1 MAWMN
6 VHVRTCQNTTRKDLQ
21 WETQGQKTTS
31 AWLVVKQENPPKKG
45 DFVQCPLL
53 VNMLSK
59 KAQYAFRAL
68 STLVTRDLEQRNATT
83 VDPPANPADAPTSI
97 TEMVKIHPMSTK
109 FLETILLD
117 LKRGGI
123 LGSKKGKGGGY
134 YLLKHPEDT
143 PLAQVIR
150 ILDGPIAPLPCVS
163 LHFYERCHDCNEAVC
178 GLNRLMAEVRDAN
191 LAVLEQRTLADLAG
205 VRRLG

>member
-1 MAWMN
+1 
-6 VHVRTCQNTTRKDLQ
+6 
-21 WETQGQKTTS
+21 
-31 AWLVVKQENPPKKG
+31 
-45 DFVQCPLL
+45 
-53 VNMLSK
+53 MLSK

-68 STLVTRDLEQRNATT
+68 STLVRSDLQRRNEAGS
-83 VDPPANPADAPTSI
+83 ASSASSDAPTSI
-97 TEMVKIHPMSTK
+97 AEMVKIHPMSTK

-150 ILDGPIAPLPCVS
+150 ILDGPIAPMPCVS
-163 LHFYERCHDCNEAVC
+163 LHFYERCHDCNEAIC
-178 GLNRLMAEVRDAN
+178 GLNRLMSEVRDAN
-191 LAVLEQRTLADLAG
+191 LAVLERRSLADLAAEQD
-205 VRRLG
+205 

>member
-1 MAWMN
+1 
-6 VHVRTCQNTTRKDLQ
+6 
-21 WETQGQKTTS
+21 
-31 AWLVVKQENPPKKG
+31 
-45 DFVQCPLL
+45 
-53 VNMLSK
+53 MLSK

-68 STLVTRDLEQRNATT
+68 STLVRSDLKRRNEAGSTSS
-83 VDPPANPADAPTSI
+83 ASSDAPTSI
-97 TEMVKIHPMSTK
+97 AEMVKIHPMSTK

-150 ILDGPIAPLPCVS
+150 ILDGPIAPMPCVS
-163 LHFYERCHDCNEAVC
+163 LHFYERCHDCNEAIC
-178 GLNRLMAEVRDAN
+178 GLNRLMSEVRDAN
-191 LAVLEQRTLADLAG
+191 LAVLERRSLADLAAEQD
-205 VRRLG
+205 

>member
-1 MAWMN
+1 
-6 VHVRTCQNTTRKDLQ
+6 
-21 WETQGQKTTS
+21 
-31 AWLVVKQENPPKKG
+31 
-45 DFVQCPLL
+45 
-53 VNMLSK
+53 MLSK

-68 STLVTRDLEQRNATT
+68 STLVRSDLKRRNKAGSTSS
-83 VDPPANPADAPTSI
+83 ASSDAPTSI
-97 TEMVKIHPMSTK
+97 AEMVKIHPMSTK

-150 ILDGPIAPLPCVS
+150 ILDGPIAPMPCVS
-163 LHFYERCHDCNEAVC
+163 LHFYERCHDCNEAIC
-178 GLNRLMAEVRDAN
+178 GLNRLMSEVRDAN
-191 LAVLEQRTLADLAG
+191 LAVLERRSLADLAAEQD
-205 VRRLG
+205 

>member
-1 MAWMN
+1 
-6 VHVRTCQNTTRKDLQ
+6 
-21 WETQGQKTTS
+21 
-31 AWLVVKQENPPKKG
+31 
-45 DFVQCPLL
+45 
-53 VNMLSK
+53 MLSK

-68 STLVTRDLEQRNATT
+68 STLVRSDLKRRNEAGSTSS
-83 VDPPANPADAPTSI
+83 ANSDAPTSI
-97 TEMVKIHPMSTK
+97 AEMVKIHPMSTK

-150 ILDGPIAPLPCVS
+150 ILDGPIAPMPCVS
-163 LHFYERCHDCNEAVC
+163 LHFYERCHDCNEAIC
-178 GLNRLMAEVRDAN
+178 GLNRLMSEVRDAN
-191 LAVLEQRTLADLAG
+191 LAVLERRSLADLAAEQD
-205 VRRLG
+205 

>member
-1 MAWMN
+1 
-6 VHVRTCQNTTRKDLQ
+6 
-21 WETQGQKTTS
+21 
-31 AWLVVKQENPPKKG
+31 
-45 DFVQCPLL
+45 
-53 VNMLSK
+53 MLSK

-68 STLVTRDLEQRNATT
+68 STLVRSDLQRRSDAG
-83 VDPPANPADAPTSI
+83 AASSASADAPTSI
-97 TEMVKIHPMSTK
+97 AEMVKIHPMSTK

-150 ILDGPIAPLPCVS
+150 ILDGPIAPMPCVS
-163 LHFYERCHDCNEAVC
+163 LHFYERCHDCNEAIC
-178 GLNRLMAEVRDAN
+178 GLNRLMSEVRDAN
-191 LAVLEQRTLADLAG
+191 LAVLERRSLADLAAEQD
-205 VRRLG
+205 

>member
-1 MAWMN
+1 
-6 VHVRTCQNTTRKDLQ
+6 
-21 WETQGQKTTS
+21 
-31 AWLVVKQENPPKKG
+31 
-45 DFVQCPLL
+45 
-53 VNMLSK
+53 MLSK

-68 STLVTRDLEQRNATT
+68 STLVRSDLQRRQDAEAA
-83 VDPPANPADAPTSI
+83 ANTASDAPTSI
-97 TEMVKIHPMSTK
+97 AEMVKIHPMSTK

-150 ILDGPIAPLPCVS
+150 ILDGPIAPMPCVS
-163 LHFYERCHDCNEAVC
+163 LHFYERCHDCNEAIC
-178 GLNRLMAEVRDAN
+178 GLNRLMSEVRDAN
-191 LAVLEQRTLADLAG
+191 LAVLERRSLADLAAEQD
-205 VRRLG
+205 

>member
-1 MAWMN
+1 MSAF
-6 VHVRTCQNTTRKDLQ
+6 VRNDKIRPKAKRDRSRGHNRKIL
-21 WETQGQKTTS
+21 
-31 AWLVVKQENPPKKG
+31 PKWG
-45 DFVQCPLL
+45 ILSRSCYIGP
-53 VNMLSK
+53 MLSK

-68 STLVTRDLEQRNATT
+68 STLVRFDLQRRQDAEAA
-83 VDPPANPADAPTSI
+83 ANTASDAPTSI
-97 TEMVKIHPMSTK
+97 AEMVKIHPMSTK

-150 ILDGPIAPLPCVS
+150 ILDGPIAPMPCVS
-163 LHFYERCHDCNEAVC
+163 LHFYERCHDCNEAIC
-178 GLNRLMAEVRDAN
+178 GLNRMMSEVRDAN
-191 LAVLEQRTLADLAG
+191 LAVLERRSLADLAAEQG
-205 VRRLG
+205 